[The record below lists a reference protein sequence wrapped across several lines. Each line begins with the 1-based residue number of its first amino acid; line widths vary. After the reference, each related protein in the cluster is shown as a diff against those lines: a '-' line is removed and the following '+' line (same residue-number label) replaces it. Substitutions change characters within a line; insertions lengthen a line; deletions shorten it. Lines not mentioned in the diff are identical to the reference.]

1 MNFKFVDM
9 TDEELEEAAEEFER
23 IEDEVQNLEKQSNS
37 FSVPKQL
44 DDKILKMIKEFEG
57 IEQKNNKKKK
67 KNKYFR
73 IVAMLILCIGVGM
86 TVVTM
91 NVDAFRIKIFDF
103 LVEDHGEYIDVNVV
117 EKGEL
122 SPEIK
127 AKFPQEWENV
137 FYPMAL
143 PQDYKLVDVNG
154 YGDIKSMTFNINEK
168 EELYAT
174 FEYYLIGKANTSINS
189 ENCEVGKTNINGK
202 EAIYSFKKDECV
214 ILMWTDSGYE
224 FCIIINKGTVKEA
237 VKIAESVAYVKLK
250 QN

>member
-1 MNFKFVDM
+1 MNFKFEDM
-9 TDEELEEAAEEFER
+9 ADEELEEAAEELKT
-23 IEDEVQNLEKQSNS
+23 IESEIQNLEEQNS
-37 FSVPKQL
+37 PFSVPKEL
-44 DDKILKMIKEFEG
+44 DQKILKMIREFES
-57 IEQKNNKKKK
+57 IELKTSKKKK

-73 IVAMLILCIGVGM
+73 IAVILILCIGIGM

-122 SPEIK
+122 SPETK
-127 AKFPQEWENV
+127 AEFPKEWENV

-143 PQDYKLVDVNG
+143 PEDFKLVDVNG
-154 YGDIKSMTFNINEK
+154 YGDIKSMTFIINEK

-174 FEYYLIGKANTSINS
+174 FQYYLIGKANTAINS
-189 ENCEVGKTNINGK
+189 ENCEVGKTKVNGK
-202 EAIYSFKKDECV
+202 EAIYSFKKDECI

-224 FCIIINKGTVKEA
+224 FCITIDKATVKEA

-250 QN
+250 